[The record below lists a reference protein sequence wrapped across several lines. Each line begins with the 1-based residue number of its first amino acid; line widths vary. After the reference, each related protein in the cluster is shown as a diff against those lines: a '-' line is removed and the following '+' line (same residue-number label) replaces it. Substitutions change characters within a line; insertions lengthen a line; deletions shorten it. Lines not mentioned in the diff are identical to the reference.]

1 MIDEGWIN
9 HFSFPH
15 DGKEVKK
22 KQPRNP
28 LDTKHKVTL
37 SRKQN
42 KFHYFLYETKN
53 AFWAFFFI

>member
-1 MIDEGWIN
+1 MRAGLTILVFLRREG
-9 HFSFPH
+9 
-15 DGKEVKK
+15 GQK